1 MATRRSNTVPVRF
14 RTTLYNV
21 IYDVMK
27 ARGWKETEDE
37 IDWDFHW
44 ADKQW
49 MCEMF
54 DHLHLSERQRVNHF
68 RNYYE
73 LCRKDLLIKN
83 LKRMK
88 RTLEREGRTE
98 EAAKYDFFPQSF
110 VLPVEYGM
118 FQEEFKKNPGV
129 VWIMK
134 PIGQCQGRGIFLF
147 NKLQHIAEWKKD
159 SRFGANSGSNSGGN
173 SGYNSGS
180 SNNSGSGNNGSNNS
194 ASGGSNGV
202 NSSTGATGTNASTNN
217 NGDSV
222 ETYIV
227 QKYIDRPFLVGGKKF
242 DLRVYCL
249 VTSYQPLTV
258 WLYRSAFCR
267 FTHQRFSMNVK
278 EIGERYIHLTNV
290 AVQKTAPGY
299 TKQQGCKWSI
309 RKLKL
314 FLMSKIGDQE
324 TNRLFADIQGVIL
337 RALFSVQKIMISD
350 KHCFEIYGYDI
361 LIDADFKVWL
371 LEVNASPS
379 ISAETSA
386 DYDLKFNLLN
396 DALTLVDIEGKRYPN
411 GTSRTSLS
419 STSDSASSD
428 SQSSQQQRCGGF
440 DLIYSKD
447 SFILPPSN
455 ATVTSNLGTC
465 NDLAIPS
472 HKISKPP
479 NVAKGQSSEK
489 ALI

>member
-1 MATRRSNTVPVRF
+1 MAGRKPNAPIKF

-21 IYDVMK
+21 IFDVMK
-27 ARGWKETEDE
+27 ARGWKETEDD
-37 IDWDFHW
+37 DWDFHW

-49 MCEMF
+49 MCEVF
-54 DHLHLSERQRVNHF
+54 DHIHLNERQRVNHF

-83 LKRMK
+83 LKRMR
-88 RTLEREGRTE
+88 RTLEREGKTE
-98 EAAKYDFFPQSF
+98 EAAKYDFFPPTF

-118 FQEEFKKNPGV
+118 FQEEFKKAPC

-147 NKLQHIAEWKKD
+147 NKLQQIADWKKD
-159 SRFGANSGSNSGGN
+159 TRFGA
-173 SGYNSGS
+173 
-180 SNNSGSGNNGSNNS
+180 
-194 ASGGSNGV
+194 
-202 NSSTGATGTNASTNN
+202 
-217 NGDSV
+217 GDQNSV

-227 QKYIDRPFLVGGKKF
+227 QRYVDRPLLVGGRKF

-299 TKQQGCKWSI
+299 TKTQGCKWSI

-314 FLMSKIGDQE
+314 FLMSKVGEQE
-324 TNRLFADIQGVIL
+324 ANQLFADIQGVML
-337 RALFSVQKIMISD
+337 RALLAVQKLMISD
-350 KHCFEIYGYDI
+350 KHCFELYGYDI
-361 LIDADFKVWL
+361 LIDADLKVWL

-386 DYDLKFNLLN
+386 DYDLKFNLLMDMLN
-396 DALTLVDIEGKRYPN
+396 LVDMEGKR
-411 GTSRTSLS
+411 
-419 STSDSASSD
+419 DASSD
-428 SQSSQQQRCGGF
+428 ETHCGGF
-440 DLIYSKD
+440 DLVYKD
-447 SFILPPSN
+447 GPVAPPPN
-455 ATVTSNLGTC
+455 ATVISPLGTR
-465 NDLAIPS
+465 NELTIPPE
-472 HKISKPP
+472 KIVKP
-479 NVAKGQSSEK
+479 ASMTKGQSSEK
-489 ALI
+489 ALT